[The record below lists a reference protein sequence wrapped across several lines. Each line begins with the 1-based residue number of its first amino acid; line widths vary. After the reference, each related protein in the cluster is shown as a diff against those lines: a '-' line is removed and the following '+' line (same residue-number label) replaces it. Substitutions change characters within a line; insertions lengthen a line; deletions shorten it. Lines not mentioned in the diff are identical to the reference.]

1 MLSDF
6 TNRGLW
12 LVGASLLAIAVPAA
26 AQDNAP
32 PANAAPASTPPA
44 STSNDNGL
52 GEIVVT
58 AQFRAQNLQDTPL
71 SITAVNAGLLESR
84 SQTNISQ
91 VANQAPNVTLIP
103 AGAVFGPS
111 IGASIRGVGQFDFN
125 PAYEPGVGLYIDD
138 VYYATLTGGVFD
150 LLDLDRVEILRG
162 PQGTLTGRN
171 SEGGAIKLFTK
182 KPSADEGGFI
192 EGSYGNRNK
201 VNLRASADF
210 KLTDT
215 LFGRIAGVY
224 KQQDGYID
232 QLDYGCV
239 NPNNPEGIPA
249 HSTAGNCRVAKLGE
263 TSHQAIRGQLRWNP
277 SDKFDVTISGDYAH
291 EDRTNAGEVLT
302 FADDVSGVDAN
313 GLPVNPGTAFNSP
326 SFLCGKYCNYT
337 DYRNGAF
344 QAQNRSL
351 FKGGGVS
358 ANATWHFNDTLSLT
372 SITAYRRYLA
382 TFGTDDDFT
391 PNPFIEAEGDNRLRH
406 HFFSEELR
414 LNGKV
419 GDFAEFTLGG
429 FYSKQKTTYY
439 TRQDIGYIVQGT
451 PGAPGAALQF
461 IGNDPVKADSKAVF
475 GTVILHP
482 TDALTLTGGLRYTK
496 ESKDYTFS
504 RRDYDGGPVSGLAA
518 AFGLGALDGL
528 TSRYR
533 GDKIDYRASI
543 DYRLSPQILAYA
555 TISTGFK
562 GGGVSARP
570 FNATQALQGTFK
582 PETLTNYEIG
592 LKNDLFDRRLRVNL
606 SGFINRY
613 KDIQIPL
620 ADCTNFGGGPC
631 GVVANAGNARFK
643 GVELEV
649 TAEPIDGLSFDG
661 SASYLKSKFTSLN
674 PAVGANLRLT
684 DPATPSPRWKWS
696 WGVQYEADLGTA
708 GSVTPRFDMSYNGKM
723 YEGRAIGGAQYF
735 LPAYTLANAR
745 LTWRNENKD
754 LSISAEATNL
764 FNKYY
769 YNAIFSAVYAFTGT
783 AYEQVGR
790 PREYG
795 ITINK
800 KF

>member
-1 MLSDF
+1 MIKGF
-6 TNRGLW
+6 AGRNLW
-12 LVGASLLAIAVPAA
+12 LAGASMLAVCATPAFAQQTPPPAA
-26 AQDNAP
+26 ANEPGVAD
-32 PANAAPASTPPA
+32 
-44 STSNDNGL
+44 
-52 GEIVVT
+52 IVVT

-71 SITAVNAGLLESR
+71 SITAVGAGLLESR
-84 SQTNISQ
+84 SQTDISQ
-91 VANQAPNVTLIP
+91 VANQAPNVTLVP
-103 AGAVFGPS
+103 GGAVFGPA

-171 SEGGAIKLFTK
+171 SEGGAIKLFSK
-182 KPSADEGGFI
+182 QPNAEDGGYV
-192 EGSYGNRNK
+192 EASYGDRNK
-201 VNLRASADF
+201 IAVRASANF

-215 LFGRIAGVY
+215 LFARVSGVY

-239 NPNNPEGIPA
+239 NPGNPEGIPA
-249 HSTAGNCRVAKLGE
+249 YRSAGNCRVSKMGE

-277 SDKFDVTISGDYAH
+277 SDQFDVTISGDYSH
-291 EDRTNAGEVLT
+291 EDRANAGEVLT
-302 FADDVSGVDAN
+302 FS
-313 GLPVNPGTAFNSP
+313 PNPN
-326 SFLCGKYCNYT
+326 FLCGKYCNYA
-337 DYRNGAF
+337 DLRNGAF
-344 QAQNRSL
+344 QAQNRNV

-358 ANATWHFNDTLSLT
+358 GNATYHFNDDLSLT
-372 SITAYRRYLA
+372 SITAYRRYVA

-391 PNPFIEAEGDNRLRH
+391 PDPAIAAEGDNRLRH

-419 GDFAEFTLGG
+419 GDLAEFTLGG
-429 FYSKQKTTYY
+429 FYSKQTTTYY
-439 TRQDIGYIVQGT
+439 TRQDIGYIV
-451 PGAPGAALQF
+451 PGASLQF
-461 IGNDPVKADSKAVF
+461 IGDDPVKADSKAVF
-475 GTVILHP
+475 GTVIVHP
-482 TDALTLTGGLRYTK
+482 TEALTLTGGLRYTK
-496 ESKDYTFS
+496 ESKDYTFT
-504 RRDYDGGPVSGLAA
+504 RRNYDGTPLTGLGQ
-518 AFGLGALDGL
+518 AFGLDALDGL

-533 GDKIDYRASI
+533 GHKVDYRASA
-543 DYRLSPQILAYA
+543 DYRLSPEILAYA
-555 TISTGFK
+555 TLSTGFK

-592 LKNDLFDRRLRVNL
+592 LKNDLFDRRLRVNI
-606 SGFINRY
+606 SGFINKY

-620 ADCTNFGGGPC
+620 ADCANFGGGPC
-631 GVVANAGNARFK
+631 GVVANAGDARFK

-649 TAEPIDGLSFDG
+649 SAQPIEGLSFDG
-661 SASYLKSKFTSLN
+661 SASYLKSKFTKLN
-674 PAVGANLRLT
+674 PAVGSNLRLT

-696 WGVQYEADLGTA
+696 WGVQYEANLGQS
-708 GSVTPRFDMSYNGKM
+708 GSLTPRFDMSYNGEM
-723 YEGRAIGGAQYF
+723 YQGRAILGNQYF
-735 LPAYTLANAR
+735 LPSYTLANAR

-769 YNAIFSAVYAFTGT
+769 YNAIFSAVYTFTQT